1 MVGFGGSRVN
11 SQVARLAR
19 AGRQAGSSNGIL
31 PESKA
36 PPSALIVMWAFDKN
50 DEGEMNPAFE
60 AREMPDERRAVA
72 AAKLAA
78 ATHVAAIAW
87 KRTVRPDRGE
97 FGEPEILFTHGP
109 VPDLD

>member
-1 MVGFGGSRVN
+1 MVSFGGTKVSASILRLQRAP
-11 SQVARLAR
+11 SQ
-19 AGRQAGSSNGIL
+19 GGSTGVE
-31 PESKA
+31 PEPKA
-36 PPSALIVMWAFDKN
+36 PPQTLIVVWAFDKGE
-50 DEGEMNPAFE
+50 DGEMVPAWE
-60 AREMPDERRAVA
+60 PREMPDERRAIA

-78 ATHVAAIAW
+78 ATHIAAIAW